1 MTTNSAP
8 PQFTVG
14 SRVRVKA
21 ENRDG
26 NPRTPKYIRG
36 KTGVVAAVHGV
47 IYNPIDHRGTYP
59 PLYSVVFAVGDVF
72 DSASRDK
79 LSVDLHEEWL
89 EPA

>member
-1 MTTNSAP
+1 MATSSAEP
-8 PQFTVG
+8 RYAVG

-26 NPRTPKYIRG
+26 NPRTPAYIRG
-36 KTGVVAAVHGV
+36 KTGVVAQLHGV
-47 IYNPIDHRGTYP
+47 IVNPLDHRGTYP
-59 PLYSVVFAVGDVF
+59 PLYSVVFAVGEVF
-72 DSASRDK
+72 GSASRDQ